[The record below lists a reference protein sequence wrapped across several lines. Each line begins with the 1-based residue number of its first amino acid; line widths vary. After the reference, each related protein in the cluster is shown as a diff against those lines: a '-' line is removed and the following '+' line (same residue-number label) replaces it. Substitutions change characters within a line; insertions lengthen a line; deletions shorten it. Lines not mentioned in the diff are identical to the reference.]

1 MFDLY
6 AMVAAFICSGI
17 AWIMDARERAK
28 KIGKFG
34 KEKTK

>member
-17 AWIMDARERAK
+17 AWGMDVRRHAK
-28 KIGKFG
+28 NRRT
-34 KEKTK
+34 EK

>member
-17 AWIMDARERAK
+17 AWGLDARRRAK
-28 KIGKFG
+28 NR
-34 KEKTK
+34 KTR